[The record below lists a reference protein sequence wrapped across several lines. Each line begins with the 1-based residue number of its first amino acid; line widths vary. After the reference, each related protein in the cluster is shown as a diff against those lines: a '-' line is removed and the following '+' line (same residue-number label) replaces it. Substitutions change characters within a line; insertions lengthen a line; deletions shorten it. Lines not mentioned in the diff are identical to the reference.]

1 DRTMVFSRRTLS
13 LATVVVVLGA
23 LGAAAEWRLRGA
35 AAEAEAG
42 AASPPGGVAAQVAGL
57 SAPSQFSTDVPQP
70 VAGVAAVR
78 DTLWIRVTAAGQ
90 AEASRRAT
98 VTARVEG
105 WVRAVP
111 ARENGAV
118 AEGDPLVAIDST
130 EYALRLAQAR
140 ADLLTAQADF
150 EQLVLFDD
158 EIEDD
163 EVRADRR
170 RIARARSGLDQRE
183 VDLRRAEM
191 ELERTRARA
200 PFAGR
205 VADLQVVE
213 GQYVTP
219 GAELLTVV
227 DLD

>member
-1 DRTMVFSRRTLS
+1 RRTLS
-13 LATVVVVLGA
+13 LATVVVGLGA
-23 LGAAAEWRLRGA
+23 LGAAAARRLRGA

-42 AASPPGGVAAQVAGL
+42 DAYPPGGVLAQVACL
-57 SAPSQFSTDVPQP
+57 SAPRQFSTDLSQ
-70 VAGVAAVR
+70 AVTR
-78 DTLWIRVTAAGQ
+78 KGTVRETLWIRVTAAGQ

-111 ARENGAV
+111 ARENGVV

-158 EIEDD
+158 EIE
-163 EVRADRR
+163 
-170 RIARARSGLDQRE
+170 
-183 VDLRRAEM
+183 
-191 ELERTRARA
+191 
-200 PFAGR
+200 
-205 VADLQVVE
+205 
-213 GQYVTP
+213 
-219 GAELLTVV
+219 
-227 DLD
+227 